1 MNSIVNHVIEF
12 SNRKEWYKNGKL
24 HRINGPAVEYK
35 NGCKKWYK
43 NGILYKECG
52 PDIIFDRIQKK
63 WFINKK
69 LMEYSLTR
77 ISEKLNC
84 SICLDLITNTFC
96 FKTTNENFFH
106 EKCLYE
112 LLKYHSL

>member
-12 SNRKEWYKNGKL
+12 SNRREWYKNGKL

-69 LMEYSLTR
+69 LMEYSLTTTP
-77 ISEKLNC
+77 EKLNC